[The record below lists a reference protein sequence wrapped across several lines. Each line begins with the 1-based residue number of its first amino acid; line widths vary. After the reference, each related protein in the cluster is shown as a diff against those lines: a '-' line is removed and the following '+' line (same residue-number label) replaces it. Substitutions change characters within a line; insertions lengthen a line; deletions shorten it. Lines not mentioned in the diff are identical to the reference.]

1 MGESGQSKEY
11 RKNKTK
17 LQRKYKLLKIA
28 ISILESIPA
37 KETTIHRYYAKQKG
51 VLDELSANAKAED
64 KGERIGQ
71 MKVKAEVA
79 TKALKD
85 NMDVELIV
93 KITGLKEEEIEQIK
107 SNM

>member
-1 MGESGQSKEY
+1 
-11 RKNKTK
+11 
-17 LQRKYKLLKIA
+17 
-28 ISILESIPA
+28 
-37 KETTIHRYYAKQKG
+37 
-51 VLDELSANAKAED
+51 
-64 KGERIGQ
+64 